1 MWGCTSYFANHKIEQ
16 PKNTSYAGYMRDR
29 AAASSRQ
36 GSQGP
41 GCNFISWVGQCPE
54 RGGGGEGRVLQGIVG
69 WGVPPGPPNPDPILD
84 QKIMPFSSLLFLE
97 LKRQMRLYTP
107 VVPFIHDSRPKWV
120 KSTPAFRPKRRKNYT
135 LLGGTYL

>member
-1 MWGCTSYFANHKIEQ
+1 MWGCTSYFANHKVKQ
-16 PKNTSYAGYMRDR
+16 PKNTSYAGYLRVP

-41 GCNFISWVGQCPE
+41 GCNFISWVGQCPK
-54 RGGGGEGRVLQGIVG
+54 RGGGVLQRIVG

-84 QKIMPFSSLLFLE
+84 QKNNAIFLSFTFGIETTNVFIHSRSSLHTRFQT
-97 LKRQMRLYTP
+97 KMGKVYTR
-107 VVPFIHDSRPKWV
+107 FE
-120 KSTPAFRPKRRKNYT
+120 TQTAQNYT